1 MSMMLYLAIEGIGH
15 SRTKARHP
23 LNPWNRRKIPSG
35 HPERIVCVCHE
46 HIIDVRNYMKDEGKR
61 LLEVA
66 LQEEISNHLKL
77 LWSKAKVV
85 SVKEKV

>member
-1 MSMMLYLAIEGIGH
+1 
-15 SRTKARHP
+15 
-23 LNPWNRRKIPSG
+23 
-35 HPERIVCVCHE
+35 
-46 HIIDVRNYMKDEGKR
+46 MKDEGKW

-66 LQEEISNHLKL
+66 LQEEISNRLKL

>member
-1 MSMMLYLAIEGIGH
+1 
-15 SRTKARHP
+15 
-23 LNPWNRRKIPSG
+23 
-35 HPERIVCVCHE
+35 
-46 HIIDVRNYMKDEGKR
+46 MKDEGKW

-85 SVKEKV
+85 SFKHDKHIR

>member
-1 MSMMLYLAIEGIGH
+1 MS
-15 SRTKARHP
+15 
-23 LNPWNRRKIPSG
+23 
-35 HPERIVCVCHE
+35 VCHE
-46 HIIDVRNYMKDEGKR
+46 HSVDLRNYMKDEGKW

-66 LQEEISNHLKL
+66 LQEEILNHLKL

>member
-1 MSMMLYLAIEGIGH
+1 MLSSGFPSNLRSKYLGGCAISAGRLV
-15 SRTKARHP
+15 S
-23 LNPWNRRKIPSG
+23 
-35 HPERIVCVCHE
+35 VCHE
-46 HIIDVRNYMKDEGKR
+46 HSVDLRNYMKDEGKW

-66 LQEEISNHLKL
+66 LQEEILNHLKL